1 MLKSSDINQEEVWD
15 EIAKVWKGYRN
26 IPVREVA
33 RFLKKK
39 KGRILDLGCGSGRNL
54 VRFRGEYYGVDFSEE
69 MLKYAK
75 EKAQALKM
83 KTFFEKSSI
92 DNLSFESNFF
102 DSAIFIDSLHCLES
116 SALRR
121 KALQEL
127 FRVLKPGADAFISV
141 WDRNQERFRDA
152 GKEAFVPWKVNYK
165 TLDRYYYLYDKQE
178 LIDLVRESKFEIVK
192 IFEKVKN
199 PSDKMY
205 SQKSIKLIIRK
216 PKFI

>member
-1 MLKSSDINQEEVWD
+1 MLKTLETNQEEVWD

-26 IPVREVA
+26 VPVREVA

-39 KGRILDLGCGSGRNL
+39 KGKVLDLGCGSGRNL
-54 VRFRGEYYGVDFSEE
+54 IRFKGEYYGVDFSEE

-83 KTFFEKSSI
+83 KSFFEKSSI

-116 SALRR
+116 SASRR

-127 FRVLKPGADAFISV
+127 FRVLKPGSEAFISV
-141 WDRNQERFRDA
+141 WDRNQERFKDK
-152 GKEAFVPWKVNYK
+152 GKETFVPWKVNYK
-165 TLDRYYYLYDKQE
+165 TLDRYYYLYDQQE
-178 LIDLVRESKFEIVK
+178 LIDLLKELKFEIVK
-192 IFEKVKN
+192 IFEKIKN
-199 PSDKMY
+199 ASNKTY
-205 SQKSIKLIIRK
+205 SQKSIKIIVAK
-216 PKFI
+216 PLLS